1 MIQRSIPSA
10 VEWSDEVSDWR
21 PVDHS
26 DGEES
31 VRASVRLLVKVVHNL
46 VRRDLDDRN
55 AVDRDARCRM
65 AVALEAVFLC
75 DAQSC
80 DSYAFLNETV
90 GRQVSDADTAW
101 NALVALLTS
110 TDRQHLSLRF
120 LQENMPLVVF
130 VKYRGSDRKS
140 RAMFQ
145 PWIRVRQPTH
155 GGAVTLP
162 ELNRS
167 GPIQTSRRYVPAY
180 HPAPANSKTDSPIA
194 RDEIGIA
201 DAGETD
207 TSGVQVAPSESTP
220 LECVTESGERSE
232 ESKPPVPPVVVAQT
246 SWPGQNIIDALFQ
259 DLIEERRESRRAN
272 SNGRLILGGLG
283 LLAALIIVFHIV
295 MYVLESSGVIE
306 RSLPSIPN
314 GMPLPRL

>member
-10 VEWSDEVSDWR
+10 VDWSDEFSDWR
-21 PVDHS
+21 PVDYA

-31 VRASVRLLVKVVHNL
+31 IRASVRLLVKVVHDL
-46 VRRDLDDRN
+46 VQRDLEDIN
-55 AVDRDARCRM
+55 SVDRDSRCRM
-65 AVALEAVFLC
+65 ASALEAVFLR

-130 VKYRGSDRKS
+130 VRYKGSDRKS
-140 RAMFQ
+140 KAMYQ
-145 PWIRVRQPTH
+145 PWVRIKQPIH

-167 GPIQTSRRYVPAY
+167 GPIQTARRYIPAY
-180 HPAPANSKTDSPIA
+180 EPTRKSASTESKTVRDETRQAEPDESDPSDAHVTQSGHSPAEPGAEDTAHAADIKQAMPSPAN
-194 RDEIGIA
+194 
-201 DAGETD
+201 
-207 TSGVQVAPSESTP
+207 TP
-220 LECVTESGERSE
+220 
-232 ESKPPVPPVVVAQT
+232 A

-272 SNGRLILGGLG
+272 STGRLLLGALVK
-283 LLAALIIVFHIV
+283 LAAMIIVFHVV
-295 MYVLESSGVIE
+295 MYVLESSGVIA
-306 RSLPSIPN
+306 RSLPSFPG